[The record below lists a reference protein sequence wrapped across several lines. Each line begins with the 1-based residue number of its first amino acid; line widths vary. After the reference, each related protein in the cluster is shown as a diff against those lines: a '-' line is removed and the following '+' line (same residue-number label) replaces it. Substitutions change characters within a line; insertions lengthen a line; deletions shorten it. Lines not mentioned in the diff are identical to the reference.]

1 MVEIDRCR
9 HVMKSKCND
18 ELSYLCLCSMSP
30 RRDRHVRQARRDRGE
45 LVVGSTGKV
54 LGRGMC
60 PRGYISAT
68 RVGGHCHGKHCAH
81 DQQLDHNVYDLLH
94 YFQAQQDLA

>member
-30 RRDRHVRQARRDRGE
+30 RRDRLVRQARQDKGE
-45 LVVGSTGKV
+45 LVVGVNKQVPWSQS
-54 LGRGMC
+54 C
-60 PRGYISAT
+60 PRGLYLCNTGRGS
-68 RVGGHCHGKHCAH
+68 
-81 DQQLDHNVYDLLH
+81 LPWLL
-94 YFQAQQDLA
+94 L